1 VGLIQKQSIS
11 GTIYSYIG
19 VGLGFITTAI
29 LFTHF
34 FNTEQVGLFRIL
46 VSYSI
51 LFAQFAGLGINSITV
66 KLFPY
71 FRNHEKKHHGFL
83 GIALIIGTVGL
94 LLSVSAFVL
103 LRPEILSNSEGKSDL
118 FDQYFYYVIPL
129 IVFTL
134 LFNVFDTYYRVLYNA
149 VKGIIY
155 KEIVQRILILVAI
168 IPYYYNIFD
177 FPQTVLLYCF
187 AIISPGLLLFASLI
201 YNKKLHINPD
211 FKFIDRSLRNEMI
224 SVGFFGIVAS
234 FSGVISMT
242 IDTIMVEKYLGLSA
256 AGIYSITFFFGTL
269 ILVPIRTMGKIS
281 SVVISDAWKDNNLS
295 IIDDIYKKSSI
306 SLSVIGVLL
315 IIGIW
320 GNINNVFH
328 IITDSYLP
336 GKYVILLIG
345 LANLADILTGV
356 SPQILLYSKHY
367 RYFSYFL
374 ISYVIIFIIA
384 NIILIPIFGL
394 IGAAVATLISKILY
408 NFIKFIFLYKK
419 YKLQPFT
426 YKTVLLYL
434 IGGFAYILSTLLP
447 EFSNFIVDIIF
458 RSLLITVAFIIP
470 VYYFNISEDISERID
485 VYVRKIFG

>member
-1 VGLIQKQSIS
+1 MGLIQKQSIS
-11 GTIYSYIG
+11 GTVYSYIG
-19 VGLGFITTAI
+19 VILGFITTAI
-29 LFTHF
+29 LFTNF
-34 FNTEQVGLFRIL
+34 FTTEQVGLLRVL

-51 LFAQFAGLGINSITV
+51 LFAQFASLGINSLTV

-83 GIALIIGTVGL
+83 GIALLISSVGL
-94 LLSVSAFVL
+94 ILSLSAYIFL
-103 LRPEILSNSEGKSDL
+103 KPEILSNSQGKSDL
-118 FDQYFYYVIPL
+118 FDIYFYYVVPL
-129 IVFTL
+129 IIFTL
-134 LFNVFDTYYRVLYNA
+134 LYNVFDTYYRVLYNA

-155 KEIVQRILILVAI
+155 KEVVQRVLILIAI
-168 IPYYYNIFD
+168 IPYYYDIID
-177 FPQTVLLYCF
+177 FNQTVVLYCF

-201 YNKKLHINPD
+201 YNKKLHIKPD
-211 FKFIDRSLRNEMI
+211 FKFIDRTLRNEMI

-281 SVVISDAWKDNNLS
+281 SVVISDAWKENNLRT
-295 IIDDIYKKSSI
+295 IDNIYKKSSI

-336 GKYVILLIG
+336 GKYVILLIA
-345 LANLADILTGV
+345 LANLTDILTGV

-374 ISYVIIFIIA
+374 IFYVTLIVIT
-384 NIILIPIFGL
+384 NIVLIPIFGI
-394 IGAAVATLISKILY
+394 IGAALATLISKSIY
-408 NFIKFIFLYKK
+408 NFIKYIFLYNK

-434 IGGFAYILSTLLP
+434 IGGFAYFVSTLLP
-447 EFSNFIVDIIF
+447 EFSNFIVDIII
-458 RSLLITVAFIIP
+458 RSLLITVTFVIP
-470 VYYFNISEDISERID
+470 VYYFNISEDINKRID